1 MMLVLS
7 ASVTRSTGTTGGDS
21 SVMSSLCCQLNRVA
35 ATIAACS
42 STATMI
48 PPRPS
53 RAVVGV
59 RSMLVGLRLCD
70 IGNQADMREPCG
82 GKKAHDLHHP
92 AVIDRTVAAH
102 ENALV
107 VTVGRDGDEL
117 GNQRVFLDR
126 LVLQK

>member
-7 ASVTRSTGTTGGDS
+7 DSVTKSTGTTGGDS
-21 SVMSSLCCQLNRVA
+21 SVMSSLCCQENRVA

-59 RSMLVGLRLCD
+59 RSILAGFRLWD
-70 IGNQADMREPCG
+70 IGNEADMREPCG
-82 GKKAHDLHHP
+82 GKKAHDLHHA
-92 AVIDRTVAAH
+92 AVIDRAVAAH

-107 VTVGRDGDEL
+107 VTVRGDGREL
-117 GNQRVFLDR
+117 GH
-126 LVLQK
+126 